1 MLINLEFFGQIF
13 EISLNIKLHENSCS
27 RAELFHAD
35 RQAHM
40 TQITVALRNFANSP
54 RNTLQIYLQE
64 FKIRV
69 FRRMWDC
76 RFQMTTRNPGERD
89 ILLIRNYIVSWLTMA
104 FDKF

>member
-1 MLINLEFFGQIF
+1 MNLEFSGQIF

-27 RAELFHAD
+27 GAELFHAD

-54 RNTLQIYLQE
+54 RNTLQIYLQQ
-64 FKIRV
+64 FKICI
-69 FRRMWDC
+69 FRRMWDY